1 MALLPP
7 DPVYT
12 IRNVDNL
19 PVYSLAF
26 NFLPG
31 GLERLLAGSKNGY
44 VYAYNLQTNRVQ
56 QKIQVGQAPI
66 LHLLHTDDQ
75 LITQEKGGKYKI
87 FNLTNTGYKEA
98 YNIDIDYPGFCRFE
112 ANTKLKVLYVPDMES
127 KIYIYNFTGEKIGC
141 LQPETQDPKLGDP
154 MCMKY
159 IELASDK
166 AHLLVGYEAGWL
178 LLWDLNTSQCIGKLQ
193 TKECPMSVD
202 FYMEQQRGIIGNAS
216 NVIQVFSIGRKDL
229 SLAHGTDI
237 TIKNPGINKVQ
248 SRSDGKVFVSGG
260 WDGHIR
266 IFSWF
271 SLRPLVV
278 LTEHKRAIQDVTYS
292 NQKVS
297 MWNADIMAA
306 GGLDGVITLW
316 DLYNNK
322 NNK

>member
-12 IRNVDNL
+12 IRNVDNV

-26 NFLPG
+26 SFLPG

-66 LHLLHTDDQ
+66 LHIIHTNTH

-87 FNLTNTGYKEA
+87 FALTNSGYQEEA
-98 YNIDIDYPGFCRFE
+98 VIDTDYPGFCRFE
-112 ANTKLKVLYVPDMES
+112 ANTKLETLFVPDRES
-127 KIYIYNFTGEKIGC
+127 KIYIYNFSGEKTGS
-141 LQPETQDPKLGDP
+141 LEPGLSLPKLGDP

-159 IELASDK
+159 IEFPCDRPCLV
-166 AHLLVGYEAGWL
+166 VGYEAGWI

-193 TKECPMSVD
+193 TKECPMTVD
-202 FYMEQQRGIIGNAS
+202 YHLEQQRGIIGNAS
-216 NVIQVFSIGRKDL
+216 NVIQIFSIGRKDL
-229 SLAHGTDI
+229 SLALKLDI
-237 TIKNPGINKVQ
+237 TIKNPGINRVQ
-248 SRSDGKVFVSGG
+248 TRSDGKVFTSGG

-278 LTEHKRAIQDVTYS
+278 LTEHKQAVQDIAYS
-292 NQKVS
+292 SEKVS
-297 MWNADIMAA
+297 LWNANIMAA
-306 GGLDGVITLW
+306 GGLDGAITLW

-322 NNK
+322 N

>member
-12 IRNVDNL
+12 IRNVDNS

-26 NFLPG
+26 SFLPG

-56 QKIQVGQAPI
+56 QKIKVGQAPI
-66 LHLLHTDDQ
+66 LHLIHTNNQ
-75 LITQEKGGKYKI
+75 LITQEKGGKFKI
-87 FNLTNTGYKEA
+87 FNLTNSGYKEETL
-98 YNIDIDYPGFCRFE
+98 IDLDYPGFCRFE
-112 ANTKLKVLYVPDMES
+112 ANTKLETLYVPDRES
-127 KIYIYNFTGEKIGC
+127 SITIYNFSGEKTGS
-141 LQPETQDPKLGDP
+141 LTPVNTSPKLGDP

-159 IELASDK
+159 VELTSEK
-166 AHLLVGYEAGWL
+166 PCLIVGYEAGWL
-178 LLWDLNTSQCIGKLQ
+178 LLWDLNTSQCISKLQ

-202 FYMEQQRGIIGNAS
+202 FHVEQQRGIIGNAS
-216 NVIQVFSIGRKDL
+216 NMVQIFSIGRKDL
-229 SLAHGTDI
+229 SLAHKMDVA
-237 TIKNPGINKVQ
+237 IKNPGINKVQ
-248 SRSDGKVFVSGG
+248 SRMDGKVFVSGG

-278 LTEHKRAIQDVTYS
+278 LTEHRQAIQDVVYS
-292 NQKVS
+292 TEKVS
-297 MWNADIMAA
+297 LWNAHIMAA
-306 GGLDGVITLW
+306 GGLDGAITLW

-322 NNK
+322 Q

>member
-12 IRNVDNL
+12 IRNVDNT
-19 PVYSLAF
+19 PVFSLAF

-56 QKIQVGQAPI
+56 QKIKVGQAPI
-66 LHLLHTDDQ
+66 LHLLHTEDQ
-75 LITQEKGGKYKI
+75 LITQEKGGNYKI
-87 FNLTNTGYKEA
+87 FNLTNSGYQEDTL
-98 YNIDIDYPGFCRFE
+98 IDMDYPGFCRFE
-112 ANTKLKVLYVPDMES
+112 ANTKLKTLYVPDRES
-127 KIYIYNFTGEKIGC
+127 QVYIYNFTGEKIGS
-141 LQPETQDPKLGDP
+141 LKPEFSEPKLGDP

-159 IELASDK
+159 IELAPEKSY
-166 AHLLVGYEAGWL
+166 LLVGYEAGWL
-178 LLWDLNTSQCIGKLQ
+178 VLWDLNTSQAIGKLQ

-202 FYMEQQRGIIGNAS
+202 FCKDQQRGIIGNAS
-216 NVIQVFSIGRKDL
+216 DVIQIFSIGRKDL
-229 SLAHGTDI
+229 SLVHGTDI
-237 TIKNPGINKVQ
+237 TIKNHGINKVQ
-248 SRSDGKVFVSGG
+248 SRLDAKVFVSGG

-278 LTEHKRAIQDVTYS
+278 LTEHKRAIQDVVYS
-292 NQKVS
+292 TEKVS
-297 MWNADIMAA
+297 MWNANIMAA

-316 DLYNNK
+316 DLYNQK
-322 NNK
+322 Q

>member
-12 IRNVDNL
+12 IRNVDNV

-26 NFLPG
+26 SFLPG

-44 VYAYNLQTNRVQ
+44 VYAYNLQTNRLQ

-66 LHLLHTDDQ
+66 LHLSHTNTH
-75 LITQEKGGKYKI
+75 LITQEKGGNYKV
-87 FNLTNTGYKEA
+87 FALTNSGYKEDA
-98 YNIDIDYPGFCRFE
+98 TITIDYPGFCRFE
-112 ANTKLKVLYVPDMES
+112 HNTKLETLYVPDRES
-127 KIYIYNFTGEKIGC
+127 KIYIYNLSGEKIGS
-141 LQPETQDPKLGDP
+141 LEPETSMPKLGDP

-159 IELASDK
+159 IEFPSERPCLI
-166 AHLLVGYEAGWL
+166 VGYEAGWL

-193 TKECPMSVD
+193 TKQCPMTVD
-202 FYMEQQRGIIGNAS
+202 FHLEQQRGIIGNAS
-216 NVIQVFSIGRKDL
+216 DVIQIFSISKKDL
-229 SLAHGTDI
+229 SLAHKMDI
-237 TIKNPGINKVQ
+237 SIKNPGINRVQ
-248 SRSDGKVFVSGG
+248 TRSDGKVFSTGG

-278 LTEHKRAIQDVTYS
+278 LTEHKQAVQDIAYS
-292 NQKVS
+292 TEKVS
-297 MWNADIMAA
+297 LWKANIMAV
-306 GGLDGVITLW
+306 GGLDGAITLW

-322 NNK
+322 N

>member
-12 IRNVDNL
+12 IRNVDNS

-26 NFLPG
+26 SFLPG

-56 QKIQVGQAPI
+56 QKIKVGQAPI
-66 LHLLHTDDQ
+66 LHLLHTDNQ
-75 LITQEKGGKYKI
+75 LITQEKGGKFKI
-87 FNLTNTGYKEA
+87 FDLTNSGYKEVTL
-98 YNIDIDYPGFCRFE
+98 IDLDYPGFCRFE
-112 ANTKLKVLYVPDMES
+112 ANTKLETLYVPDRES
-127 KIYIYNFTGEKIGC
+127 CVTIYNFSGEKVGS
-141 LQPETQDPKLGDP
+141 LTPNTSPKLGDP

-159 IELASDK
+159 VELTSEK
-166 AHLLVGYEAGWL
+166 PCLIVGYESGWL
-178 LLWDLNTSQCIGKLQ
+178 LLWDLNTSQCVSKLQ

-202 FYMEQQRGIIGNAS
+202 FHVEQQRGIIGNAS
-216 NVIQVFSIGRKDL
+216 NMVQIFNIGRKDL
-229 SLAHGTDI
+229 SLTHKLDVA
-237 TIKNPGINKVQ
+237 IKNPGINKVQ
-248 SRSDGKVFVSGG
+248 SRMDGKVFVSGG

-278 LTEHKRAIQDVTYS
+278 LTEHRQAIQDVVYS
-292 NQKVS
+292 TEKVS
-297 MWNADIMAA
+297 LWNAHIMAA
-306 GGLDGVITLW
+306 GGLDGAITLW

-322 NNK
+322 Q